1 MMLHGPAP
9 AQSTPST
16 ECDVPSISASLGYR
30 LSDVC
35 LIAQMLESIKYMFG
49 QYTDNNYKVVF

>member
-9 AQSTPST
+9 AQSTPCT
-16 ECDVPSISASLGYR
+16 ECNVPSINASL
-30 LSDVC
+30 DVC